1 MRTRTDS
8 IPRRITRPGLF
19 SGGFMPPGLYGSSL
33 PGTFLR
39 DAINGNDSL
48 DIVTIGDSNAGF
60 SYGGFGGGGGGWTR
74 GWYRALNALGANTYS
89 SPLMPIMVASSVS
102 TSTQIYKDDNGS
114 TIAGLTSWFSN
125 VTAPYGSL
133 VRGSAS
139 GPTGVTNSVVA
150 ATSFMPYGL
159 TSWDY
164 GFIANGNSAQ
174 TFSQLNGTYPGGVNP
189 APALQTWTQPGTAM
203 KYRVVYAT
211 QNSVTSTSTRAR
223 FNPTAYRV
231 DNGSYNALATKAQ
244 DTYSASG
251 TAITT
256 TDLSFTMPSNT
267 VYGEQAVILGWNY
280 IGFAY
285 GPCSVMWDCVY
296 RARKGIAVNNLHY
309 GSGQSTS
316 AISDI
321 ITGANGTDRT
331 FVLEYF
337 KQLRQRQIDAGGSGR
352 VVVWINYGINPSN
365 NPDAAA
371 VWTAKTAAAIS
382 FLQTQW
388 LGAGGNTGNI
398 AFVVSVT
405 HPLDTDYGGTTES
418 VLAAN
423 RAAAN
428 VWAATQQNTT
438 VIDLSQMYSAA
449 QMTSNGYYAGAG
461 SAGSNNEA
469 HLSQAGYYAFALKF
483 CTLLAESV

>member
-48 DIVTIGDSNAGF
+48 DIVTIGDSNALF
-60 SYGGFGGGGGGWTR
+60 SYNGDGSGGGWTR

-89 SPLMPIMVASSVS
+89 SPLMPIMLSGTTGSAQKFTNDDGVTEAS
-102 TSTQIYKDDNGS
+102 
-114 TIAGLTSWFSN
+114 LTGWFSN
-125 VTAPYGSL
+125 INAPNGSL

-139 GPTGVTNSVVA
+139 GPTNVTNSVVP
-150 ATSFMPYGL
+150 ATSFKPHGL
-159 TSWDY
+159 SNWDY
-164 GFIANGNSAQ
+164 GFIANGNNNQ
-174 TFSQLNGTYPGGVNP
+174 TYGQVLGTFPGGSTP
-189 APALQTWTQPGTAM
+189 SPALQTWTQPGTAM
-203 KYRVVYAT
+203 KYRAIYAT
-211 QNSVTSTSTRAR
+211 QSSVTSTSTRAR

-231 DNGSYNALATKAQ
+231 DNGSYTLLATKAQ
-244 DTYSASG
+244 NTYSATG

-256 TDLSFTMPSNT
+256 TDLSFTMPNNT
-267 VYGEQAVILGWNY
+267 VNGEQAVIVGWNY
-280 IGFAY
+280 IGIAY

-316 AISDI
+316 TISDI

-352 VVVWINYGINPSN
+352 VVVWINYGINPSTG
-365 NPDAAA
+365 PDAAA

-449 QMTSNGYYAGAG
+449 QMTSNGYYAGPG
-461 SAGSNNEA
+461 SVGENCEA